1 MYSMNYKEGL
11 IYKIICKTDD
21 TFCYI
26 GSTYNK
32 LSQRWREHKYRY
44 RRWIEKKNTRKYSIF
59 PYFEKYGIDNFKMIE
74 IKKYKVC
81 AENIRDK
88 KHLSVYELLWILKH
102 KNCINILKPFNPL
115 CKLDEKICNI
125 KYAENNKQKIKN
137 YQNDYY
143 QKNKNKIIEQ
153 QKNYYEENKDKK
165 LKQQK
170 IYKKNN
176 EDKIKEKA
184 SQKIQCEC
192 GSLITKTNISKH
204 LKSKKHQDYIKNLNN
219 NN

>member
-21 TFCYI
+21 KICYI
-26 GSTYNK
+26 GSTFNI
-32 LSQRWREHKYRY
+32 LSQRWRDHKTNYNE
-44 RRWIEKKNTRKYSIF
+44 WIKDKNKKKCSIY

-81 AENIRDK
+81 AENTYDK
-88 KHLSVYELLWILKH
+88 THLSVYELLWILKH